1 MSGIPTG
8 QLQHDQVLLTGDEAI
23 SVYNRG
29 YYGMP
34 SSDGVTLTGFE
45 ALHLFE
51 LSRIQILTD
60 QQLISEE
67 QLMAHFSSVLED
79 FMSRYLVYKDLRNR
93 GYVVNQGGGSSF
105 FFRLYE
111 RGDVPKQDS
120 ATYYITPLREGTS
133 IKLTELDDLVKLSKR
148 SRKTLVFGLV
158 DASGDVS
165 YLSVNQLYPDQI
177 GNSHVEGWNWTTKW
191 EDYLT
196 WDD

>member
-1 MSGIPTG
+1 MSIPTG
-8 QLQHDQVLLTGDEAI
+8 QLQHDQVLLTGDDAI

-34 SSDGVTLTGFE
+34 TSNGVRLTGFE
-45 ALHLFE
+45 ALHLQE
-51 LSRIQILTD
+51 LGRVEIMTG
-60 QQLISEE
+60 QQKLSEE
-67 QLMAHFSSVLED
+67 RLMGHFSSVLDD

-105 FFRLYE
+105 FFRLYK

-133 IKLTELDDLVKLSKR
+133 INLPELDDLVKLSKQ
-148 SRKTLVFGLV
+148 SSKTLVFGLV

-165 YLSVNQLYPDQI
+165 YLSVNQLYPDQLSN
-177 GNSHVEGWNWTTKW
+177 GPDKEWDWDVKWQDFLNW
-191 EDYLT
+191 D
-196 WDD
+196 